1 MTKYGFN
8 EFLLKNKRAIEL
20 GLNLARGL
28 KEFSTNKS
36 YFSLMESGLSFIK
49 ESYLSYVQY
58 SRDFL
63 KEENGWSEL
72 KSKYNQFPL
81 DLFLSVIEKYE
92 CSFLELPYG
101 GGNIKVY
108 SLPITDIAITKGRW
122 DPTSILFKR
131 TKCSAEELIDFL
143 VEQKMKEIQ
152 CNIVSFNQ
160 AQPGIA
166 TASTQTYSFRCEEI
180 RNINS
185 IEADKYIESLLI
197 AQKQNKCRSLLFYG
211 PPGTGKSTIINNI
224 VTKLNYRTL
233 VINFNEITDYNMV
246 LFVIDNF
253 KFEAIVI
260 DDFDLA
266 DKSANILKF
275 LEDVR
280 TKVKVVLGSA
290 NSLKSIYPALIR
302 PGRFDEVIKI
312 ENLSEKTIRH
322 IVGDMEIDFDR
333 IKHWPV
339 AYINE
344 LIYRIQLTGNLT
356 NLEHDL
362 VELNTRVSA
371 QLESLKM

>member
-1 MTKYGFN
+1 
-8 EFLLKNKRAIEL
+8 
-20 GLNLARGL
+20 
-28 KEFSTNKS
+28 
-36 YFSLMESGLSFIK
+36 
-49 ESYLSYVQY
+49 
-58 SRDFL
+58 
-63 KEENGWSEL
+63 
-72 KSKYNQFPL
+72 
-81 DLFLSVIEKYE
+81 
-92 CSFLELPYG
+92 
-101 GGNIKVY
+101 
-108 SLPITDIAITKGRW
+108 
-122 DPTSILFKR
+122 
-131 TKCSAEELIDFL
+131 